1 MSRTVFITY
10 EEATRL
16 KPVFRRLAK
25 EAPWKE
31 ARESARQILG
41 ELEYVKD
48 VDYKPLPGSQLF
60 LDKDIDME
68 FLLDVMNQLELR

>member
-1 MSRTVFITY
+1 MSRVIFVTY

-31 ARESARQILG
+31 ARESARRILE
-41 ELEYVKD
+41 ELGDVRD
-48 VDYKPLPGSQLF
+48 VDYKPLSGKQIF